1 MNLTERKM
9 ALSIALVFGL
19 RMLGLFMI
27 LPIIGFYAD
36 IIPGATASTIG
47 WAVGIYGLA
56 QAVCQTL
63 FGWLSDKLGR
73 KTLVLVGLGLFTLGS
88 LIAFFATNIWVLILA
103 RAIQGMGAIGAV
115 LLAWLSDTTRDS
127 VRTQAMAIVG
137 MTIGASF
144 GLAFILGPIL
154 NTYIGLS
161 GLFLLT
167 TILGVTAFWWVKN
180 LEEPK
185 ESEEYSR
192 VKSLNNVFKPSASG
206 WSTLKSISGF
216 AFGVF
221 ALHALFTASFLFI
234 PECVMNIANISA
246 SQTWTVYLPAFIVSF
261 LVVFPLARKT
271 GKQSFKTTKRFMQMA
286 IIVLAAA
293 LAYLLLPFTFHQH
306 TLVGLFIAMIL
317 FFSAFN
323 FLEAF
328 MPSILSRIVPKD
340 QKGMAL
346 GVYSTTQFLGIFF
359 GGTAGGML
367 KQHFTESS
375 VVFFVLGLGSI
386 WLLTTV
392 FLFYENQKRSSLWLE
407 G

>member
-1 MNLTERKM
+1 MNLNERKM
-9 ALSIALVFGL
+9 AFSIALVFGL

-27 LPIIGFYAD
+27 LPIIGFYTET
-36 IIPGATASTIG
+36 IPGATPALVG

-63 FGWLSDKLGR
+63 FGWLSDKFGR
-73 KTLVLVGLGLFTLGS
+73 KTLILVGLALFILGS
-88 LIAFFATNIWVLILA
+88 LMAAFSSSIWGLIFA

-115 LLAWLSDTTRDS
+115 LLAWLSDTTRS
-127 VRTQAMAIVG
+127 EVRTQAMAIVG

-144 GLAFILGPIL
+144 GFAFILGPVLDAYVGL
-154 NTYIGLS
+154 N

-167 TILGVTAFWWVKN
+167 AILGILAFWWVKK
-180 LEEPK
+180 LQEPQ
-185 ESEEYSR
+185 ESETYSR
-192 VKSLNNVFKPSASG
+192 IKSLDNLLTPSLATWG
-206 WSTLKSISGF
+206 LLKSIAGF

-234 PECVMNIANISA
+234 PECVVTIAGISQ
-246 SQTWTVYLPAFIVSF
+246 SQTWMVYLPAFLFSF

-271 GKQSFKTTKRFMQMA
+271 GNQSLVFTKRLMQLA
-286 IIVLAAA
+286 IVTLSLS
-293 LAYLLLPFTFHQH
+293 LAYLLWPASLHQ
-306 TLVGLFIAMIL
+306 LSFAGLFIAMIL

-328 MPSILSRIVPKD
+328 MPSLLSRLAPSK

-346 GVYSTTQFLGIFF
+346 GAYSTAQFLGIFF
-359 GGTAGGML
+359 GGAVGGL
-367 KQHFTESS
+367 FKQYFTEMSM
-375 VVFFVLGLGSI
+375 VFFVLGLGSL
-386 WLLTTV
+386 WLLITV
-392 FLFYENQKRSSLWLE
+392 FLFYQKRSALWLE

>member
-1 MNLTERKM
+1 MNSTERKM

-36 IIPGATASTIG
+36 IIPGATATSIG

-63 FGWLSDKLGR
+63 FGWLSDKFGR
-73 KTLVLVGLGLFTLGS
+73 KTLILIGLGLFTLGS
-88 LIAFFATNIWVLILA
+88 LIAFFATNIWVLIVA

-144 GLAFILGPIL
+144 GLAFILGPVL
-154 NTYIGLS
+154 NAYIGLS

-167 TILGVTAFWWVKN
+167 TVLGMMAFWWVKN
-180 LEEPK
+180 LKEPN
-185 ESEEYSR
+185 ESEEYNR
-192 VKSLNNVFKPSASG
+192 IQSLNNVFKPSASG
-206 WSTLKSISGF
+206 WRTLKSISGF

-234 PECVMNIANISA
+234 PECVINIANVSA
-246 SQTWTVYLPAFIVSF
+246 NQTWYVYLPAFVVSF

-271 GKQSFKTTKRFMQMA
+271 GNQHFKTAKRFMQMA
-286 IIVLAAA
+286 IVTLGIA
-293 LAYLLLPFTFHQH
+293 LAYLLLPFTVHQH
-306 TLVGLFIAMIL
+306 TLAGLFIAMIL

-328 MPSILSRIVPKD
+328 MPSFLSRMVPKD

-367 KQHFTESS
+367 KQHSTEIS
-375 VVFFVLGLGSI
+375 VVLFVLGLAGI